1 MIPKNEDDI
10 GPSKVLFTTCPS
22 TAPLKTLKIE
32 LYLTSSWPW
41 EDGTLKFSA
50 QVLTQLQFL
59 HSSWSPIQI

>member
-41 EDGTLKFSA
+41 EDGEQECRQILW
-50 QVLTQLQFL
+50 
-59 HSSWSPIQI
+59 SS